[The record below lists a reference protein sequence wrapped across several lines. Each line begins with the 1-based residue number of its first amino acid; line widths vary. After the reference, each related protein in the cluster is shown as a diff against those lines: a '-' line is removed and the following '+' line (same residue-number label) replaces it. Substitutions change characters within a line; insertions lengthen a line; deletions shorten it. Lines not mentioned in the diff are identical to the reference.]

1 MSTIENYQP
10 PMHLVEL
17 AKKLGVD
24 IDEEVE
30 VIKQSNLF
38 RERIRLRGLLEQSM
52 ISQENGQIEEQHGV
66 CMKRIVA
73 CVLVAIADFATSTRL
88 YKSLESSKESILWV
102 IFNDDEDASEESLLS
117 ARTLWWSKV
126 RRLAQSRVAS

>member
-10 PMHLVEL
+10 PIHLVEL

-30 VIKQSNLF
+30 LIKRRNQC
-38 RERIRLRGLLEQSM
+38 RERFRFAGLLEQSM
-52 ISQENGQIEEQHGV
+52 RPPENEQHGV

-88 YKSLESSKESILWV
+88 YKSLEGSQESKLSV
-102 IFNDDEDASEESLLS
+102 IYDSDLDAFAASLYS
-117 ARTLWWSKV
+117 ARNLWWSKV

>member
-1 MSTIENYQP
+1 MSTNENYQP
-10 PMHLVEL
+10 PIHLVEL

-30 VIKQSNLF
+30 AIKRRNQWN
-38 RERIRLRGLLEQSM
+38 ERIRFAGLLEQSM
-52 ISQENGQIEEQHGV
+52 RPPENEQHGV

-88 YKSLESSKESILWV
+88 YKSLEASKESILTV
-102 IFNDDEDASEESLLS
+102 IYDSDLYASSDLQPS
-117 ARTLWWSKV
+117 ARNLWWSRV